1 MKKSSLLASTL
12 ALTLAIGC
20 FTPASNADAANKL
33 SLSTKTVTLKVNK
46 SKTVSANKKVTWK
59 SSNKKI
65 AKVKKVSSK
74 KAKITALL
82 AGSCKITATSGK
94 TKAVIRVTVK
104 KLNAKTTVTVTPKP
118 SATAKPQ
125 ASASSQP
132 LKTLT
137 SEEKEKSENAIPEQ
151 MPVVTTAPPKNPAV
165 YTASASGITLSITDY
180 YKTGMKFAI
189 TNSNDTNITF
199 GEDYKLQK
207 LVNDSWESIPY
218 INDTNWAFKAIAIML
233 SPNASSDKSINW
245 EYMYGELTNGTYC
258 IVKDFFVNGSRCEVA
273 CEFVIDDTTPTN
285 ATTTTTPVPKI
296 PTATPVAVPAS

>member
-1 MKKSSLLASTL
+1 M
-12 ALTLAIGC
+12 
-20 FTPASNADAANKL
+20 
-33 SLSTKTVTLKVNK
+33 
-46 SKTVSANKKVTWK
+46 
-59 SSNKKI
+59 
-65 AKVKKVSSK
+65 
-74 KAKITALL
+74 
-82 AGSCKITATSGK
+82 
-94 TKAVIRVTVK
+94 TVK
-104 KLNAKTTVTVTPKP
+104 KLNVKTTVTANPT
-118 SATAKPQ
+118 ATAKPQ

-137 SEEKEKSENAIPEQ
+137 PEEKEKSENAIPEQ

-245 EYMYGELTNGTYC
+245 EYMYGELPNGTYR
-258 IVKDFFVNGSRCEVA
+258 IVKDFFVNGNRCEVA
-273 CEFVIDDTTPTN
+273 CEFVIDDTTPTK